1 MSSGPH
7 PSTGLGEEL
16 AAADP
21 AAPPEHPPTSAPE
34 SEPDPA
40 TGVARGTAP
49 ESSGAPLPDP
59 SPASRGEAIEE
70 GGSAFIPGDGPS
82 RPTEALPSPTTLPDG
97 HPTHAGHLDPE
108 WQPRLTLWARGAG
121 LLGFVGGA
129 LGLGAGIVTR
139 VSDMPGYLTQNRL
152 EAPSRLRLLAWVA
165 LGALV
170 VVGAA
175 GLAVWTWARRLSPQD
190 ADARGRD
197 PRDPRNGR
205 PRRFEEL
212 GRRAAPLAIA
222 GVLPALFQWQA
233 WRDHDVDFLVLVAA
247 VAAVAG
253 GLVRMALAA
262 PPLFGAG
269 LDTLSRRL
277 QQALLRARLRPQR
290 FALAIVVLGS
300 AGYATF
306 FSFFTIRYHHNLHST
321 SFDLALEENILWN
334 ILHGFKFFR
343 SSPFSG
349 SSGSH
354 FGNHATFFSYLIAP
368 IYAIY
373 QHAETLLVIQAILM
387 GAAAIPLF
395 FFARRNLGAW
405 MGCAIALTYLLY
417 PPLHGAALYDF
428 HYLPLGPVFLWSSLY
443 CLEARRDRWAL
454 LFILLTISVREDVAV
469 GLGIVGAYLVLG
481 GKRPK
486 AGLLVGALGAGT
498 FVLLKLIVMP
508 RFAGHDSFVYMY
520 SGLLPT
526 GESTFGGVLKT
537 VASNPAFTFASL
549 IERDKLIY
557 VLQLF
562 VPLAFL
568 PFRRPLG
575 LLFVTTGLLFT
586 LLSTGY
592 APLIQTSFQYT
603 THWTSYLFIGLVA
616 TFAWL
621 RRADALADAL
631 PDLAPGTG
639 SATPATPI
647 VRRHWLAGATALAC
661 AILPTTYQYGAVLQ
675 QHTVRGGFGVYDFDT
690 TPDELAQRAQ
700 LAELLRMLPRKATVA
715 GSENLV
721 PQFSNRAEA
730 YTLRTG
736 NFGAEYLL
744 FTLPLRSDERPYVFD
759 PVKNGE
765 YGLVAMSGPFALARR
780 GHSTALN
787 GAVIPRM

>member
-1 MSSGPH
+1 LS
-7 PSTGLGEEL
+7 
-16 AAADP
+16 
-21 AAPPEHPPTSAPE
+21 EHPT
-34 SEPDPA
+34 
-40 TGVARGTAP
+40 TA
-49 ESSGAPLPDP
+49 
-59 SPASRGEAIEE
+59 
-70 GGSAFIPGDGPS
+70 DG
-82 RPTEALPSPTTLPDG
+82 L
-97 HPTHAGHLDPE
+97 LDLVE
-108 WQPRLTLWARGAG
+108 RQPCLTLWARGAG

-129 LGLGAGIVTR
+129 LGLGAGILAR
-139 VSDMPGYLTQNRL
+139 VSDMPGYLTQNRI
-152 EAPSRLRLLAWVA
+152 EAPNRFRLLLSVA
-165 LGALV
+165 LGSLAVL
-170 VVGAA
+170 GAA
-175 GLAVWTWARRLSPQD
+175 GLAVWTSARGLSPEK

-197 PRDPRNGR
+197 RRS
-205 PRRFEEL
+205 RRFEEL
-212 GRRAAPLAIA
+212 GRRVAPLAIA
-222 GVLPALFQWQA
+222 GFLPALFQWQA

-253 GLVRMALAA
+253 GLVRLALGA
-262 PPLFGAG
+262 PPLFGVG
-269 LDTLSRRL
+269 FEELGRRL
-277 QQALLRARLRPQR
+277 QQALWRARLRPQR
-290 FALAIVVLGS
+290 LALPIVVLGG

-306 FSFFTIRYHHNLHST
+306 FAFFTIRYHHNLHST

-387 GAAAIPLF
+387 GAAAVPLF

-405 MGCAIALTYLLY
+405 MACAIAIAYLLY

-469 GLGIVGAYLVLG
+469 GLGIVGAYLVVSG
-481 GKRPK
+481 RRPM

-549 IERDKLIY
+549 LERDKLIY

-568 PFRRPLG
+568 PFVRPLG
-575 LLFVTTGLLFT
+575 LLFVTTGILFT

-616 TFAWL
+616 TFSWL
-621 RRADALADAL
+621 RRADALTDTPL
-631 PDLAPGTG
+631 STG
-639 SATPATPI
+639 SAPAATPI
-647 VRRHWLAGATALAC
+647 VRRHWLAGVTALAC
-661 AILPTTYQYGAVLQ
+661 AILPTTYQYGAILQ

-690 TPDELAQRAQ
+690 TPDELAQRTQ
-700 LAELLRMLPRKATVA
+700 LAELLRMLPRTATVA

-787 GAVIPRM
+787 VAVIPRM

>member
-1 MSSGPH
+1 LSSGPH
-7 PSTGLGEEL
+7 PSTGLGDEL
-16 AAADP
+16 AAEDTAATPEDPPASVPVSEADP
-21 AAPPEHPPTSAPE
+21 TAKVATAGDEPPRPTGTLSAPSSEHPT
-34 SEPDPA
+34 
-40 TGVARGTAP
+40 T
-49 ESSGAPLPDP
+49 
-59 SPASRGEAIEE
+59 
-70 GGSAFIPGDGPS
+70 PG
-82 RPTEALPSPTTLPDG
+82 RQ
-97 HPTHAGHLDPE
+97 LDLVE
-108 WQPRLTLWARGAG
+108 RQPRLTLWARGAG

-129 LGLGAGIVTR
+129 LGLGAGILAR
-139 VSDMPGYLTQNRL
+139 VSDLPGYLTQNRL
-152 EAPSRLRLLAWVA
+152 EAPARLRLLASVA
-165 LGALV
+165 VGAFMVLGA
-170 VVGAA
+170 AA
-175 GLAVWTWARRLSPQD
+175 LAVWIRARRLSTEQS
-190 ADARGRD
+190 ASG
-197 PRDPRNGR
+197 RDPRNGR
-205 PRRFEEL
+205 ARRFEEL
-212 GRRAAPLAIA
+212 GRRASPLAIV
-222 GVLPALFQWQA
+222 GFLPALFQWQA

-247 VAAVAG
+247 VAAAAG
-253 GLVRMALAA
+253 GLVRLALAA

-269 LDTLSRRL
+269 LDEGARRL

-290 FALAIVVLGS
+290 FALALVVLGS

-349 SSGSH
+349 STGSH

-454 LFILLTISVREDVAV
+454 LFIVLTISVREDVAV

-486 AGLLVGALGAGT
+486 AGLVVGALGAGT

-526 GESTFGGVLKT
+526 GEATFGGVLKT

-549 IERDKLIY
+549 LERDKLIY
-557 VLQLF
+557 VLELF
-562 VPLAFL
+562 VPLSFL

-621 RRADALADAL
+621 RRADARASAPDA
-631 PDLAPGTG
+631 T
-639 SATPATPI
+639 SATPSASVVP
-647 VRRHWLAGATALAC
+647 RHWLGGATALAC
-661 AILPTTYQYGAVLQ
+661 AILPTTYQYGAVMQ

-700 LAELLRMLPRKATVA
+700 LAELLRLLPRKATVA